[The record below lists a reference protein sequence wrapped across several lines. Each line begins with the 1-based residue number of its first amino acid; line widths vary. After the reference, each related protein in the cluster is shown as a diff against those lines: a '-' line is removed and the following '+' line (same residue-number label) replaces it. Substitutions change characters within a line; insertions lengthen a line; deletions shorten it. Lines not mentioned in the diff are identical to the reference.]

1 VSAGFTVTPA
11 QPRTPS
17 FLREALA
24 TFDTEIG
31 PLHKRENL
39 RKGEIIFDQTSQLSE
54 GESFNEMRILMTS
67 CKKLS

>member
-1 VSAGFTVTPA
+1 MSAGFTVTPA

-39 RKGEIIFDQTSQLSE
+39 RKGEIIFDQTSQMSE
-54 GESFNEMRILMTS
+54 VESSSAARLLMAS
-67 CKKLS
+67 CN